1 MSTGPPSNLDA
12 EIDALI
18 AAGAADRSFDGTPL
32 RACALAVL
40 AEPDAERKAL
50 ASFAIAAAFERG
62 LLPLG
67 AGAGASQA
75 QAQALDR
82 PARPENVRLVPPLRV
97 KSSTRRHMLHALV
110 HAESVAVDLAW
121 DIVARFGWAPELW
134 RVLPPDCGA
143 AEVADEASDRA
154 GGEESA
160 GARDQPPCDRLPDD
174 FFSTWVRV
182 AAEEAKHFSKWR
194 LRLLTYSGTR
204 YGDLPAHDGL
214 WQSAA
219 DTAHS
224 LLARLSV
231 VHCVHEA
238 RGLDVFPLMRGKL
251 GDDAASVAV
260 IDANH
265 AEEVTHVE
273 AGRVWLERVCARGAG
288 ASAGGDGR
296 ALDARR
302 VFRACVRKYFFGGL
316 RPPFAVET
324 RARAG
329 LTEDWW
335 RELVVQD
342 KAKEA
347 QELDASDMG

>member
-1 MSTGPPSNLDA
+1 MSNSPPSSLDA
-12 EIDALI
+12 EIEALI
-18 AAGAADRSFDGTPL
+18 SAGAADRSFDGKPL

-62 LLPLG
+62 LLPLD
-67 AGAGASQA
+67 AGAGAEQA
-75 QAQALDR
+75 HALDR
-82 PARPENVRLVPPLRV
+82 PARPDNVRLVPPLRV

-134 RVLPPDCGA
+134 RVLPPDSDA
-143 AEVADEASDRA
+143 AEVADEAADRA
-154 GGEESA
+154 GA
-160 GARDQPPCDRLPDD
+160 GDQHPGGRLPDA

-194 LRLLTYSGTR
+194 LRLLSYSGTK

-288 ASAGGDGR
+288 GDGR
-296 ALDARR
+296 ALDPRR

-342 KAKEA
+342 KGKEP